1 MFLEIERHN
10 EEPHPRS
17 GIYKLVVF
25 PNIKKYYLEWN
36 QTEIQLTAILA
47 EYKEMYQLGA
57 IRKKT
62 SGIQRKKSID
72 KNPDP

>member
-25 PNIKKYYLEWN
+25 PKNKIFGVKPNRNPTKSH
-36 QTEIQLTAILA
+36 LA
-47 EYKEMYQLGA
+47 EYTDLYQLGA